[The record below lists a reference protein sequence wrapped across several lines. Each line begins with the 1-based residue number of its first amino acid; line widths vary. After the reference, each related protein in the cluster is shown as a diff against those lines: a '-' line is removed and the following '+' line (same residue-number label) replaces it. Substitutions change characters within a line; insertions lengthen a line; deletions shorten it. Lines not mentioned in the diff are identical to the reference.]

1 MPQMSNAWRSIVLIA
16 IVSIILFVTLLPFNF
31 RVDAEFTSMRISMID
46 WAPLPSRHAGLFI
59 DVANNI
65 LLFFPY
71 GVAFFIHRSK
81 NTRASLSILSSTV
94 SAIILSSFCET
105 AQVWLPPRSP
115 QVLDVVADTFGAFGG
130 ATAAAVWERINTLT
144 SPDEVRN
151 GIRWSPASGVL
162 LGILALS
169 LLYPVFH
176 LDPVRSVNELK
187 VHAKTF
193 FQSPMFDRWSMENV
207 FLPMLLL
214 GGLSF
219 FFADWAM
226 TSFPS
231 LRLPFT
237 YVVVFLLSSVYAILL
252 PIPRI
257 FFPVFLA
264 KLGIH
269 PLRSPRRCPWDR
281 VPSMVSLPADSPIG
295 KQMKGCLP

>member
-31 RVDAEFTSMRISMID
+31 RVDPEFTSMRISMID
-46 WAPLPSRHAGLFI
+46 WAPLPSREHAGLFI

-71 GVAFFIHRSK
+71 GVAFFIHRRK

-94 SAIILSSFCET
+94 SAIFLSSFCET

-130 ATAAAVWERINTLT
+130 ATAAAVWESINTLT

-162 LGILALS
+162 LSILALS

-193 FQSPMFDRWSMENV
+193 IQSPLFDRWSMENV

-219 FFADWAM
+219 SFADWGM

-237 YVVVFLLSSVYAILL
+237 YVPVFLLSSVYAVLL

-257 FFPVFLA
+257 FFRSFSPNWGSILFGVLGVA
-264 KLGIH
+264 LGIVSH
-269 PLRSPRRCPWDR
+269 RWIRFPPIRRSEN
-281 VPSMVSLPADSPIG
+281 
-295 KQMKGCLP
+295 K

>member
-1 MPQMSNAWRSIVLIA
+1 
-16 IVSIILFVTLLPFNF
+16 
-31 RVDAEFTSMRISMID
+31 MID
-46 WAPLPSRHAGLFI
+46 WRPLPSKNVRLLI

-71 GVAFFIHRSK
+71 GVAFFIHRRK
-81 NTRASLSILSSTV
+81 NARASLSILSSAV
-94 SAIILSSFCET
+94 SAIFLSSFCET

-130 ATAAAVWERINTLT
+130 ATAAAVWERINALT

-151 GIRWSPASGVL
+151 GILWSPASGVL
-162 LGILALS
+162 LSILALS

-193 FQSPMFDRWSMENV
+193 IQSPLFDRWSMENV

-219 FFADWAM
+219 SLADWAM

-231 LRLPFT
+231 LHLPF
-237 YVVVFLLSSVYAILL
+237 V
-252 PIPRI
+252 
-257 FFPVFLA
+257 
-264 KLGIH
+264 
-269 PLRSPRRCPWDR
+269 
-281 VPSMVSLPADSPIG
+281 PADNPVATPSPLESSFYLG
-295 KQMKGCLP
+295 KITPPLSQGVTYYLSLRTVTADGMKSDFSPPVSFSP

>member
-1 MPQMSNAWRSIVLIA
+1 MLIA
-16 IVSIILFVTLLPFNF
+16 IVSIILFVTLLPFHF
-31 RVDAEFTSMRISMID
+31 RVDPEFTSMRISMIN
-46 WAPLPSRHAGLFI
+46 WAPLPSRERAGLFI

-71 GVAFFIHRSK
+71 GVAFFFHRRK

-94 SAIILSSFCET
+94 SAVFLSSFCET

-115 QVLDVVADTFGAFGG
+115 QVLDVVANTFGAVGG

-151 GIRWSPASGVL
+151 SIRWSSASGVL

-176 LDPVRSVNELK
+176 LDPVQSVNELK

-193 FQSPMFDRWSMENV
+193 IQSPLFDRWSMENV

-219 FFADWAM
+219 SLADWAM

-237 YVVVFLLSSVYAILL
+237 YVPVFLLSSVYAVLL
-252 PIPRI
+252 PILRI
-257 FFPVFLA
+257 FFRSFSPNWGSILFGVLGGA
-264 KLGIH
+264 LGIVAH
-269 PLRSPRRCPWDR
+269 RWRFL
-281 VPSMVSLPADSPIG
+281 
-295 KQMKGCLP
+295 